1 MLERETPAMED
12 WNVVA
17 TSRIGRFDEAR
28 KLLGK
33 LGPVHRT
40 GFYNVL
46 VMRCDDV
53 DRLLA
58 DLVGLL
64 ASEKAA
70 VAHVRPARAT
80 FGFRTPDEFEE
91 LSRRIVLAWAPRV
104 VGQRFHVRMHRRGF
118 RGRLSSP
125 QEEHILDDELLDALG
140 RTGEPGSLSF
150 EDPDAILAIDTVADR
165 AGLALWTREELH
177 RYPFLGLD

>member
-1 MLERETPAMED
+1 MED
-12 WNVVA
+12 WNVLA
-17 TSRIGRFDEAR
+17 TSRMGRFDDAR

-53 DRLLA
+53 DRFLA

-64 ASEKAA
+64 PAGEGA

-80 FGFRTPDEFEE
+80 FGFRTPEEFEE
-91 LSRRIVLAWAPRV
+91 LARRVALAWAPRV

-118 RGRLSSP
+118 RGQLSSP
-125 QEEHILDDELLDALG
+125 HEEHVLDDELLDALG
-140 RTGEPGSLSF
+140 RAGEPGSLSF
-150 EDPDAILAIDTVADR
+150 EDPDAILAIDTVGDR
-165 AGLALWTREELH
+165 AGLALWSRDDLH

>member
-1 MLERETPAMED
+1 MED

-17 TSRIGRFDEAR
+17 TSRIGRFDDAR

-33 LGPVHRT
+33 LGPIDRT

-58 DLVGLL
+58 DLLGLL
-64 ASEKAA
+64 APREGA

-80 FGFRTPDEFEE
+80 FGFRSPEEFEE
-91 LSRRIVLAWAPRV
+91 LSRRVALAWAPRL
-104 VGQRFHVRMHRRGF
+104 VGQRFHVRMRRRGF

-125 QEEHILDDELLDALG
+125 REEHILDDELLGALG
-140 RTGEPGSLSF
+140 RAGEPGSLSF
-150 EDPDAILAIDTVADR
+150 DQDPDAILAIDTVGDR
-165 AGLALWTREELH
+165 AGLALWSREDLH

>member
-91 LSRRIVLAWAPRV
+91 LSRRIALAWAPRV
-104 VGQRFHVRMHRRGF
+104 VGQRSTCAYRRGF

>member
-1 MLERETPAMED
+1 MED

-17 TSRIGRFDEAR
+17 TSRIGRFDDAR

-53 DRLLA
+53 DRFLSDLL
-58 DLVGLL
+58 GLL
-64 ASEKAA
+64 AAEAGA
-70 VAHVRPARAT
+70 VAHVRPARTT
-80 FGFRTPDEFEE
+80 FGFRTPEEFEE
-91 LSRRIVLAWAPRV
+91 LSRRVALAWAPRV
-104 VGQRFHVRMHRRGF
+104 IGQRFHVRMHRRGF
-118 RGRLSSP
+118 RGRLLS
-125 QEEHILDDELLDALG
+125 QHEEHVLDDELLDALA
-140 RTGEPGSLSF
+140 RSGETGSLSF
-150 EDPDAILAIDTVADR
+150 SDPDAILAIDTVGDR

>member
-1 MLERETPAMED
+1 MDD

-17 TSRIGRFDEAR
+17 TSRIGRFEDAR

-58 DLVGLL
+58 DLIGVLG
-64 ASEKAA
+64 ADSAA
-70 VAHVRPARAT
+70 VAHVRPARTT
-80 FGFRTPDEFEE
+80 FGFRTPEEFEE
-91 LSRRIVLAWAPRV
+91 LARRVALAWAPRV

-125 QEEHILDDELLDALG
+125 HEEHVLDDELLDALA
-140 RTGEPGSLSF
+140 RSGETGSLSF
-150 EDPDAILAIDTVADR
+150 SDPDAILAIDTVGDR

>member
-1 MLERETPAMED
+1 MED

-17 TSRIGRFDEAR
+17 TSRIGRFDDAR

-53 DRLLA
+53 DRFLSDLL
-58 DLVGLL
+58 GLL
-64 ASEKAA
+64 AAEAGA
-70 VAHVRPARAT
+70 VAHVRPARTT
-80 FGFRTPDEFEE
+80 FGFRTPEEFEE
-91 LSRRIVLAWAPRV
+91 LSRRVALAWAPRV
-104 VGQRFHVRMHRRGF
+104 IGQRFHVRMHRRGF
-118 RGRLSSP
+118 RGRLLS
-125 QEEHILDDELLDALG
+125 QHEEHVLDDELLDALG
-140 RTGEPGSLSF
+140 RAGEPGSLSF
-150 EDPDAILAIDTVADR
+150 EDPDAILAIDTVGDR
-165 AGLALWTREELH
+165 AGLSLWTRAELQ

>member
-1 MLERETPAMED
+1 MED

-17 TSRIGRFDEAR
+17 TSRIGRFEDAR

-53 DRLLA
+53 DRFLG
-58 DLVGLL
+58 DLSGLL
-64 ASEKAA
+64 APEGAA

-80 FGFRTPDEFEE
+80 FGFRTPEEFEE
-91 LSRRIVLAWAPRV
+91 LSRRIALAWAPRV

-118 RGRLSSP
+118 RGRISSP
-125 QEEHILDDELLDALG
+125 HEEHFLDDELLDALS
-140 RTGEPGSLSF
+140 RAGEPGGLSF
-150 EDPDAILAIDTVADR
+150 EDPDAILAIDTVGDR
-165 AGLALWTREELH
+165 AGLALWTREDLN